1 MEQVEL
7 EDPVCISLEIAGEMA
22 GDISPAIYQNYF
34 ARCPGSEAL
43 MAHIDELVRGKM
55 LDEVFRLLMIEDYTS
70 EANYLNF
77 EMKNHRL
84 AYSVEAHMYGNLLA
98 AIKETVENA
107 LGGAWTQSFEQ
118 AWQQRLAS
126 LLMEIDNRL

>member
-1 MEQVEL
+1 MQHVEL
-7 EDPVCISLEIAGEMA
+7 EDPVCLSLEMAGEMA

-55 LDEVFRLLMIEDYTS
+55 LEEVFRLLMLDDYS
-70 EANYLNF
+70 NESGYLNF

-84 AYSVEAHMYGNLLA
+84 AYSVEAPMYGNLLA
-98 AIKETVENA
+98 AIKETVESS
-107 LGGAWTQSFEQ
+107 LGDAWTQDFEQ
-118 AWQQRLAS
+118 AWKQRLES
-126 LLMEIDNRL
+126 LLGEIDSRL

>member
-7 EDPVCISLEIAGEMA
+7 EDPVCTSLEIAGDMA
-22 GDISPAIYQNYF
+22 GDISPAIYRNYF

-55 LDEVFRLLMIEDYTS
+55 LEEVFRLLMLADYAS
-70 EANYLNF
+70 ESGYLNF

-84 AYSVEAHMYGNLLA
+84 AYSVEAAMYGNLLT
-98 AIKETVENA
+98 AIKETVETT
-107 LGGAWTQSFEQ
+107 LGDAWTQGFEQ
-118 AWQQRLAS
+118 AWQQRLTS
-126 LLMEIDNRL
+126 LLREIDNRL

>member
-1 MEQVEL
+1 MVQVEH
-7 EDPVCISLEIAGEMA
+7 EGPVFASLEIAAEMA

-34 ARCPGSEAL
+34 ARCPGSESL

-55 LDEVFRLLMIEDYTS
+55 LDEVFRLLLLDDYAS
-70 EANYLNF
+70 ESGYLNF
-77 EMKNHRL
+77 EMKNHSL

-98 AIKETVENA
+98 AIKETVEST
-107 LGGAWTQSFEQ
+107 LGGAWTQAFEQ

-126 LLMEIDNRL
+126 LLKEIDSRL

>member
-7 EDPVCISLEIAGEMA
+7 EDPVCLSLEIAAEMA

-43 MAHIDELVRGKM
+43 MSHIDKLVRGKM
-55 LDEVFRLLMIEDYTS
+55 LDEVFRLLMVEDYS
-70 EANYLNF
+70 GEANYLNF

-84 AYSVEAHMYGNLLA
+84 AYSVETHMYGNLLA

-107 LGGAWTQSFEQ
+107 LGGAWTQSFEH
-118 AWQQRLAS
+118 AWQQRLAD